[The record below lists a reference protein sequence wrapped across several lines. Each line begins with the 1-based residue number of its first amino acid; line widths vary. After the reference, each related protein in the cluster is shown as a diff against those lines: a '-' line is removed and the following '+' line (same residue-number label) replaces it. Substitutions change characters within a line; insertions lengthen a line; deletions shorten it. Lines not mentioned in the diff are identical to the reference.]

1 MIRHL
6 DEIDRRSW
14 AGAIVDDCP
23 QDVDEPVRA
32 IEPPS
37 AAQSWPQRSRDVLAR
52 LLDGALR

>member
-1 MIRHL
+1 MIL
-6 DEIDRRSW
+6 IDELDRRAW

-32 IEPPS
+32 IEPPVVPQS
-37 AAQSWPQRSRDVLAR
+37 LAQRANSVLAR